1 MARAINL
8 PQVGEGE
15 VLADVEVVA
24 AKEKRP
30 FRRDVSIHH
39 HHREP
44 AGHLNRED
52 GDAPE
57 QRGRPN
63 FVSRAQYFTNKK
75 SSLID

>member
-1 MARAINL
+1 MARAIDL
-8 PQVGEGE
+8 PQGGQGE

-24 AKEKRP
+24 AKEKCP
-30 FRRDVSIHH
+30 FRCYVSIHH
-39 HHREP
+39 HHRQP

-63 FVSRAQYFTNKK
+63 FVSSAQYFTNKK
-75 SSLID
+75 LSLID